1 MSEGT
6 VLLMLTFPWPWP
18 WPCRARTKLVE
29 REGVAI
35 FAEPGG
41 SLTVRIVSGRQV
53 VEFQSCRLVFDAP
66 TSTNVGV
73 SWKLPGS
80 VHMIV
85 GRTIVLSADAA
96 ELVPAEARIASG
108 VPNDTR
114 DFSQENATA
123 LARRCQTLARYEAD
137 KKAKKG
143 RREASVKE
151 IFDALATARQQIVEL
166 VEIVREGRLH
176 HLDGLLRLLRLTIAD
191 RTARPLPLLQHCA
204 AITNSPLLVFAPPIN
219 VDKKPLLMPGV
230 QTLAF
235 PINSVATDLLR
246 NEIDLDVWLES
257 RAVQLE
263 GRVLSQSEL
272 LNNIAS
278 SVAAHFDAQVR
289 EEADMLRSWKS
300 EIAGVDSDFIAH
312 YALAISPAVRDISEP
327 ILARRPA

>member
-96 ELVPAEARIASG
+96 EVGPAEARIGSG
-108 VPNDTR
+108 V
-114 DFSQENATA
+114 
-123 LARRCQTLARYEAD
+123 
-137 KKAKKG
+137 
-143 RREASVKE
+143 
-151 IFDALATARQQIVEL
+151 
-166 VEIVREGRLH
+166 
-176 HLDGLLRLLRLTIAD
+176 
-191 RTARPLPLLQHCA
+191 
-204 AITNSPLLVFAPPIN
+204 
-219 VDKKPLLMPGV
+219 
-230 QTLAF
+230 
-235 PINSVATDLLR
+235 
-246 NEIDLDVWLES
+246 
-257 RAVQLE
+257 
-263 GRVLSQSEL
+263 
-272 LNNIAS
+272 
-278 SVAAHFDAQVR
+278 
-289 EEADMLRSWKS
+289 
-300 EIAGVDSDFIAH
+300 
-312 YALAISPAVRDISEP
+312 
-327 ILARRPA
+327 

>member
-6 VLLMLTFPWPWP
+6 LLLMLTFPWP

-29 REGVAI
+29 REGVAL

-41 SLTVRIVSGRQV
+41 SLTVRIGSWGQV
-53 VEFQSCRLVFDAP
+53 VEFQSCRLVFDTP

-85 GRTIVLSADAA
+85 GKMIVLSADHA
-96 ELVPAEARIASG
+96 ELVPAEVRIASG
-108 VPNDTR
+108 VSNDTR
-114 DFSQENATA
+114 DFSAENAAA
-123 LARRCQTLARYEAD
+123 LARRREELVRYEAN
-137 KKAKKG
+137 KKGKKG

-151 IFDALATARQQIVEL
+151 IFDALASARQQIVEL
-166 VEIVREGRLH
+166 VKFVGEGRLH

-191 RTARPLPLLQHCA
+191 KTARPLPLLQHCA
-204 AITNSPLLVFAPPIN
+204 AITNSPLCVFAPPIN
-219 VDKKPLLMPGV
+219 ANKNPLLMPGI

-235 PINSVATDLLR
+235 PISSVATDLLR
-246 NEIDLDVWLES
+246 NEVDLDVWLES
-257 RAVQLE
+257 RAAQLG

-272 LNNIAS
+272 LYNIAS
-278 SVAAHFDAQVR
+278 SVAAHFDTQVR
-289 EEADMLRSWKS
+289 EEADMLRSWRS
-300 EIAGVDSDFIAH
+300 ELAGVDSDFVAH
-312 YALAISPAVRDISEP
+312 HALAISSAVRDISEP

>member
-18 WPCRARTKLVE
+18 CRARTKLVD

-41 SLTVRIVSGRQV
+41 SLTVRIGSGGQV

-85 GRTIVLSADAA
+85 GQTIVLSADHA
-96 ELVPAEARIASG
+96 ELVPAEARIASR
-108 VPNDTR
+108 VPNDAR
-114 DFSQENATA
+114 DFSDENATA
-123 LARRCQTLARYEAD
+123 LARRCETLARYEAD

-143 RREASVKE
+143 RRQASVKE

-166 VEIVREGRLH
+166 VEFVGEGRLH
-176 HLDGLLRLLRLTIAD
+176 HLDGLLRVLRLTIAD
-191 RTARPLPLLQHCA
+191 RTARPLSLLQHCA
-204 AITNSPLLVFAPPIN
+204 AITKSPLPVFAPPISAN
-219 VDKKPLLMPGV
+219 KLPLLMPGV

-235 PINSVATDLLR
+235 PISSVATDLLR
-246 NEIDLDVWLES
+246 NEVDLDVWLES
-257 RAVQLE
+257 RAAQLE

-278 SVAAHFDAQVR
+278 SVAAHFDTQVR
-289 EEADMLRSWKS
+289 EEADMLRTWRS
-300 EIAGVDSDFIAH
+300 EIAGVDSDFLAH
-312 YALAISPAVRDISEP
+312 YVLAISSAVRDISEP
-327 ILARRPA
+327 IPARRPA